1 MALLTA
7 SDFRA
12 DTLAEYCTGF
22 ALGEEFESAAI
33 TSAITRLTERLS
45 DWTNDV
51 WESSAETLELSV
63 HSATSTLRLPK
74 RTRGI
79 TTVKTRNTN
88 GVETTQAATV
98 YRLRS
103 SLNTSGTAE
112 TGTFDAL
119 EIVGTGLASVTPS
132 GWAWPQGINTV
143 QVAGTFG
150 WATAPADAKYALAEL
165 VWDHFKSKRGDLRRA
180 SRVSTQDSTVEYLP
194 PDPDIG
200 IFTGLP
206 NVDAFIRRYRYD
218 PPFGVG

>member
-1 MALLTA
+1 MALLSA

-22 ALGEEFESAAI
+22 ALTEEIEDGAI
-33 TSAITRLTERLS
+33 TAAVSRLTARLA
-45 DWTNDV
+45 DWTNDT
-51 WESSAETLELSV
+51 WESSGETLELSV
-63 HSATSTLRLPK
+63 RAASDTLRLPK
-74 RTRGI
+74 RTRSV
-79 TTVKTRNTN
+79 TTVKTRDTN
-88 GVETTQAATV
+88 GTLTTQASTV

-103 SLNTSGTAE
+103 SLNSTGDAE
-112 TGTFDAL
+112 VGAYDAL

-132 GWAWPQGINTV
+132 GWAWPEGTNTV

-180 SRVSTQDSTVEYLP
+180 ARVSTQDSTIEYLP

-200 IFTGLP
+200 VFTGLP
-206 NVDAFIRRYRYD
+206 NVDSFIRRYRYD